1 MHPAYSVI
9 VFTTAS
15 GAGYGLLALA
25 ALSALAHGPASHRA
39 FGIAG
44 IVVALGL
51 ITLGLLSSTLHL
63 GHPERAWRALSQWRS
78 SWLSREGVAAIA
90 AYPAALLFAA
100 GWVGFIAS
108 PVLLAVAAVLTIVS
122 CMVSLVCTAMIYAS
136 LAAVPQWRDPLVVPV
151 YFVMAV
157 ATGGVLLSATAGWFG
172 VDAPAL
178 RYFTLAAIVTAAA
191 LKLTYWRRIDTRP
204 DAFSIEQA
212 TGLGRLGKV
221 RQWEVPHTAENFVM
235 KEMGY
240 RLARAHA
247 DRLRRYVLAAFFI
260 CGAAV
265 IAQGLVA
272 GLAAALLGLLS
283 IVLAALAA
291 GIERW
296 LFFAQARHV
305 SALYYGAR
313 TA

>member
-25 ALSALAHGPASHRA
+25 ALSALAHGPASNRP
-39 FGIAG
+39 FGIASL
-44 IVVALGL
+44 VLALGL

-78 SWLSREGVAAIA
+78 SWLSREGVAALA
-90 AYPAALLFAA
+90 TYPAALLFAV
-100 GWVGFIAS
+100 GWFGFSAS
-108 PVLLAVAAVLTIVS
+108 PVLLAAAALATIVL
-122 CMVSLVCTAMIYAS
+122 CAVTLVCTAMIYAS
-136 LAAVPQWRDPLVVPV
+136 LTAVPQWRDRLVVPV
-151 YFVMAV
+151 YLVMAI
-157 ATGGVLLSATAGWFG
+157 ATGGVLLTATAGFFA

-178 RYFTLAAIVTAAA
+178 RYFTVVAIVAAAA
-191 LKLTYWRRIDTRP
+191 LKLAYWRRIDTAP

-240 RLARAHA
+240 RVARAHA
-247 DRLRRYVLAAFFI
+247 DRLRRYVVASFFI
-260 CGAAV
+260 CAASV
-265 IAQGLVA
+265 LAQGLVA
-272 GLAAALLGLLS
+272 GLPAAILALLS
-283 IVLAALAA
+283 IALAA
-291 GIERW
+291 IAVLIERW
-296 LFFAQARHV
+296 LFFAEARHV
-305 SALYYGAR
+305 SILYYGAK